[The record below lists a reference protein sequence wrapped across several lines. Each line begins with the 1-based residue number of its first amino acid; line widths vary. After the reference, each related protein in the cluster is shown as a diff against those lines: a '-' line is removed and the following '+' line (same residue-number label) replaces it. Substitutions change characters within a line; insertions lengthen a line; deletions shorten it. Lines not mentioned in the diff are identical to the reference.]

1 MMPFLSRDLAELVKC
16 VQRRFL
22 KKEHLKMTP
31 EQLVKVDATNKAL
44 WGNHS
49 AVDVGFGAES
59 VLKVLRRKDKV
70 SSRAILEYNNECMDG
85 LSKIVKKILDKS
97 PLNLSAGP

>member
-1 MMPFLSRDLAELVKC
+1 
-16 VQRRFL
+16 
-22 KKEHLKMTP
+22 MTP

-44 WGNHS
+44 WVNHR

-70 SSRAILEYNNECMDG
+70 SSRAIMEYNNECMDG
-85 LSKIVKKILDKS
+85 QEDTGQVTIEV
-97 PLNLSAGP
+97 SAGP